1 MLIMCTYLFLVAVCH
16 CREANYCCGKAE
28 IYCIPHIKKIV
39 DASQADAVILE
50 LTNDVC
56 EDPFVLP
63 DVLKYCNLIEF

>member
-1 MLIMCTYLFLVAVCH
+1 M
-16 CREANYCCGKAE
+16 
-28 IYCIPHIKKIV
+28 V